1 MRETRHEA
9 KEQILGVE
17 GKYNMILNPDFIK
30 DKYKCGES
38 IKNYLVFQC
47 GIPILSHDG
56 VGKYYFS
63 KSEKL
68 EKCVKKIPLGI
79 KIKALFEKI

>member
-1 MRETRHEA
+1 M
-9 KEQILGVE
+9 
-17 GKYNMILNPDFIK
+17 
-30 DKYKCGES
+30 GES

-63 KSEKL
+63 KTDKL
-68 EKCVKKIPLGI
+68 EQSIKKIPFGI

>member
-1 MRETRHEA
+1 MGRFYWRLT
-9 KEQILGVE
+9 
-17 GKYNMILNPDFIK
+17 MILNPGFIK
-30 DKYKCGES
+30 DKYECGES

-56 VGKYYFS
+56 AGKYYFS

-68 EKCVKKIPLGI
+68 DKSIKKIPFGI

>member
-1 MRETRHEA
+1 
-9 KEQILGVE
+9 
-17 GKYNMILNPDFIK
+17 MILNPNFIK
-30 DKYKCGES
+30 DKYECGES

-63 KSEKL
+63 KTDKL
-68 EKCVKKIPLGI
+68 EQSIKKIPFGI

>member
-1 MRETRHEA
+1 
-9 KEQILGVE
+9 
-17 GKYNMILNPDFIK
+17 MILNPDFIK
-30 DKYKCGES
+30 DKYECGES

-56 VGKYYFS
+56 AGKYYFS
-63 KSEKL
+63 KTDKL
-68 EKCVKKIPLGI
+68 EQSIKKIPFGI